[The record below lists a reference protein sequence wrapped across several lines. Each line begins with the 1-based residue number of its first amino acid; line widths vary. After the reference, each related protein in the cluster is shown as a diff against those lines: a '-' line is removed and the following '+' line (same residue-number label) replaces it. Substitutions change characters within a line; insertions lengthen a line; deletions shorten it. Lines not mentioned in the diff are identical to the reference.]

1 MTTKIDFRPLVIQ
14 RFIDAVLHFNKRIA
28 VSEIQDVFGVSRTTA
43 SQAIKAYRNQR
54 PDTALYYSGYEKLWK
69 ATADW
74 RLTDEFWP
82 ANEHPVQFLKALKT
96 VYGVTISLTKG
107 RRRQCTK

>member
-14 RFIDAVLHFNKRIA
+14 RFIDAVLHFNKQIA
-28 VSEIQDVFGVSRTTA
+28 VSEIQDIFGVSRTTA
-43 SQAIKAYRNQR
+43 SQAIKAYRDQR

-74 RLTDEFWP
+74 KLTDEYWP

-96 VYGVTISLTKG
+96 VYGVTISLT
-107 RRRQCTK
+107 

>member
-14 RFIDAVLHFNKRIA
+14 RFIDAVLHFNKQIA
-28 VSEIQDVFGVSRTTA
+28 VSEIQDVFGVSRTKA
-43 SQAIKAYRNQR
+43 SLEIKAYREQR
-54 PDTALYYSGYEKLWK
+54 ADTAMFYSGYEKLWK

-74 RLTDEFWP
+74 TLTADYWP

-96 VYGVTISLTKG
+96 VYGVTVSLT
-107 RRRQCTK
+107 